1 MVQSLQI
8 KLIKKEKLTPDTFK
22 YTFSSSSDLD
32 YQPGQFLTFMIEQ
45 GGEKKPRSYSI
56 FDYDPAQK
64 ELIFLIKI
72 VAGGFASSV
81 FEKMEI
87 GQEFTAKG
95 PLGHFTFVPDL
106 STEHW
111 FIGCG
116 CGLSPLYNMITNFIQ
131 KFPDKKFVLL
141 FSVKKKADLILH
153 QELQELEKK
162 QANFIYLPTLTREEW
177 AGKTGRVQKYLPSD
191 LSMKTFYICGIK
203 ELVIGVKDLLLEKGV
218 APERVKFERYS

>member
-95 PLGHFTFVPDL
+95 PLGHFTFVPD
-106 STEHW
+106 
-111 FIGCG
+111 
-116 CGLSPLYNMITNFIQ
+116 
-131 KFPDKKFVLL
+131 
-141 FSVKKKADLILH
+141 
-153 QELQELEKK
+153 
-162 QANFIYLPTLTREEW
+162 
-177 AGKTGRVQKYLPSD
+177 
-191 LSMKTFYICGIK
+191 
-203 ELVIGVKDLLLEKGV
+203 
-218 APERVKFERYS
+218 

>member
-64 ELIFLIKI
+64 ELIFL
-72 VAGGFASSV
+72 
-81 FEKMEI
+81 MEI

-203 ELVIGVKDLLLEKGV
+203 ELVIGVKDLLLEKGL
-218 APERVKFERYS
+218 ASERV